1 MPSRL
6 ANPPANFQALM
17 NDILKPLLCK
27 FVLVFFDDILVYRR
41 LRVVFQVLRQNKLVA
56 NKKKC
61 SFRVEQVW
69 YLSHIVSG
77 NGVSADSQK
86 IEAMLNWPQPKD
98 VKGLRGFVGLTG
110 YYQRFVKGYGA
121 MVKP

>member
-1 MPSRL
+1 M
-6 ANPPANFQALM
+6 
-17 NDILKPLLCK
+17 
-27 FVLVFFDDILVYRR
+27 
-41 LRVVFQVLRQNKLVA
+41 
-56 NKKKC
+56 
-61 SFRVEQVW
+61 
-69 YLSHIVSG
+69 SG